1 MVFGHASDHV
11 RVGGVVTPRPLVTPV
26 FWVNVV
32 KLKSTLNM
40 LIMDCGIQIPS
51 DCAREGF

>member
-1 MVFGHASDHV
+1 M
-11 RVGGVVTPRPLVTPV
+11 RVGGVVTPV
-26 FWVNVV
+26 FLGKAV
-32 KLKSTLNM
+32 KLKSTINM